1 MKKLLMIIGLGALLA
16 TGVAFSVLP
25 NDLAIEVEPGI
36 FFIGNHL
43 FNF

>member
-1 MKKLLMIIGLGALLA
+1 MKKALMIIGLGALLA

-36 FFIGNHL
+36 FFIGNFL
-43 FNF
+43 SNF